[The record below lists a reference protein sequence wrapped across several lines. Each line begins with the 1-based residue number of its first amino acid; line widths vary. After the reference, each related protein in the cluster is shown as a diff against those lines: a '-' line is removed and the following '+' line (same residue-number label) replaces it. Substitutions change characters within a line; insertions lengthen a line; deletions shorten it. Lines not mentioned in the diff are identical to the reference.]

1 MTYTEE
7 QARIIEAARAWL
19 RDHKEAG
26 RFSWT
31 DLGRRVGIA
40 SGTLSQFGGSGY
52 AGDEAKIA
60 AAVDRYR
67 EGLAVQA
74 SIALQA
80 PDVPSYYETPT
91 SRDLLGRYGWAQRGK
106 MVAVATGP
114 GTGKTITARHYQET
128 VQNVWIM
135 TAAPSSA
142 GVNTMQVETLAVLG
156 ERDAKGTPQA
166 LSRRILERVRNT
178 GGLLIFDEAQ
188 HLSERAIEEIRGWY
202 DAVGIGIVLQGN
214 ESVISRLEG
223 GSRKA
228 AFAQLYSRISMRL
241 VRPLP
246 TDADAEA
253 LSDAW
258 RIEGEKERAFIRR
271 VALMPGGL
279 RGCTMMLE
287 LASLL
292 AAGDGVSASLTHM
305 EDAWSNI
312 ASRPVSS

>member
-1 MTYTEE
+1 M
-7 QARIIEAARAWL
+7 
-19 RDHKEAG
+19 
-26 RFSWT
+26 
-31 DLGRRVGIA
+31 LGRRIGIA
-40 SGTLSQFGGSGY
+40 TGTLSQFGGSGY

-60 AAVDRYR
+60 EAVERYR

-80 PDVPSYYETPT
+80 PDVPGYYETET

-106 MVAVATGP
+106 MVAIATGP
-114 GTGKTITARHYQET
+114 GTGKTISARHYQDT

-166 LSRRILERVRNT
+166 LTRRILDRVRNT

-202 DAVGIGIVLQGN
+202 DATGIGIVLQGN
-214 ESVISRLEG
+214 ESVISRIEG

-228 AFAQLYSRISMRL
+228 VFAQLYSRVSMRL

-253 LSDAW
+253 LADAW
-258 RIEGEKERAFIRR
+258 QVGGERERAFIRR
-271 VALMPGGL
+271 IALMPGGL

-287 LASLL
+287 LASML
-292 AAGDGVSASLTHM
+292 AAGDGVRAELSHM

-312 ASRPVSS
+312 ASRPVTA